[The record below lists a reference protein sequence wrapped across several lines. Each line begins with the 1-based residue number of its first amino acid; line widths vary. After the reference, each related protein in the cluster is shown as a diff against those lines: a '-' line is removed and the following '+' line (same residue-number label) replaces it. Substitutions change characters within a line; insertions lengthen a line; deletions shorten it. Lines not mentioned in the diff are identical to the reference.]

1 MVTAEFEEIMSNETF
16 WDDYQHINQC
26 CGYFGR
32 NKTSYQCVHNQYDCG
47 IQFAVYIGAYMEW
60 FDKYFLLL
68 ILLFSGACCLF
79 IVLSAFHM

>member
-47 IQFAVYIGAYMEW
+47 IQFAVYIGTYMEW

-68 ILLFSGACCLF
+68 ILLFGGAFALSF
-79 IVLSAFHM
+79 VLSFLFK